1 MQISDLKLEI
11 KEEEFHNFTENS
23 AKIQKEIFIEM
34 IFPKFFD
41 MKDEDLEKLYESR
54 RFRP

>member
-11 KEEEFHNFTENS
+11 MEEEFQNFTENS
-23 AKIQKEIFIEM
+23 VKIQKEIFIEM

>member
-11 KEEEFHNFTENS
+11 MEEEYQNFTENS
-23 AKIQKEIFIEM
+23 VKIQKEIFIEM

>member
-1 MQISDLKLEI
+1 MQISDLKLKI
-11 KEEEFHNFTENS
+11 MEEEFQNFTENS

>member
-1 MQISDLKLEI
+1 MKISDLKLEI
-11 KEEEFHNFTENS
+11 MEEEFQNFTENS
-23 AKIQKEIFIEM
+23 VKIQKEIFIEM